1 MDWSAYDITALIALA
16 IVIFL
21 IVLVLFEPG
30 LKYKINPRPL
40 ASDCPEFG
48 KMLAALCDA
57 ELHTMRAVE
66 VLDNGD
72 QFYPA
77 ELSAI
82 AGARH
87 TVHLEA
93 YIFQKGEIATRV
105 VEALTER
112 AKAGVKVKVVIDSV
126 GSFTTPD
133 KLFDPLRAAGGRVE
147 WYQPLKWYTFK
158 RWNNRTHRK
167 LLVVDGTVGFAGGAD
182 IGDDWLK
189 GSKDDPRW
197 RDTVFRF
204 DGRIV
209 TGLQATFAENW
220 LESSGEILADDDYFP
235 LTRAPD
241 DDDGAEGRAV
251 GMVVNSTP
259 SAARGTRARIL
270 YQTIMAYAGRSI
282 RITTPYFLPD
292 RSSLCEIVKASKD
305 RGVKVTLLTPGKHS
319 DHLMTR
325 SSARRRYGDLLKAGV
340 EVYEYKP
347 SMIHTKTMVVDG
359 LWSIVGSTNFDNRSF
374 GLNDE
379 VNVAVRDAKL
389 AGRLEEDFCRD
400 LENSRRIT
408 LEDWKKRPLKEKLL
422 EPVFRIFD
430 RQF

>member
-1 MDWSAYDITALIALA
+1 MHGQVLEIAEVIALGL
-16 IVIFL
+16 VIFL

-30 LKYKINPRPL
+30 LKYKIKPRPL
-40 ASDCPEFG
+40 ATDGPEFA

-57 ELHTMRAVE
+57 EAHTMRAVE

-77 ELSAI
+77 ELAAI

-87 TVHLEA
+87 TVHLES
-93 YIFQKGEIATRV
+93 YIFQKGEIATRI

-126 GSFTTPD
+126 GSFMTPD
-133 KLFDPLRAAGGRVE
+133 KLFDALRAAGGRVE

-167 LLVVDGTVGFAGGAD
+167 LLVVDGTVAFAGGAD
-182 IGDDWLK
+182 VGDDWLK
-189 GSKDDPRW
+189 GSHDDPKW

-204 DGRIV
+204 EGQIV
-209 TGLQATFAENW
+209 TGLQSTFAENW
-220 LESSGEILADDDYFP
+220 LEASEEILADDDYFP
-235 LTRAPD
+235 LTRDADPGA
-241 DDDGAEGRAV
+241 DDGAV

-259 SAARGTRARIL
+259 SAARGSRARIL

-292 RSSLCEIVKASKD
+292 RSSLCEIVTAAKD

-340 EVYEYKP
+340 EVYEYRP
-347 SMIHTKTMVVDG
+347 SMIHTKTLVVDG

-408 LEDWKKRPLKEKLL
+408 LEDWKNRPLREKLFEHL
-422 EPVFRIFD
+422 FRIFD